1 MPISDDA
8 TWDDEWCWEH
18 KTLEVVV
25 GTDDKSGLVFVQK
38 GFWMHVKS
46 THAVRAFTS
55 QPHKKGTALQL
66 QVTHIIISFLRLLSV
81 DPAKMTFGNNGV
93 DIWFNL
99 IANCLEH
106 LPVTRILKDL
116 YSKLEFHTTIL
127 LLHFKMEF
135 IVLHHFL
142 H

>member
-46 THAVRAFTS
+46 THAVSAFTL

-66 QVTHIIISFLRLLSV
+66 QVTHVIISFPRLFSV
-81 DPAKMTFGNNGV
+81 DPAKMMFGNNGV
-93 DIWFNL
+93 DVQFNHVA
-99 IANCLEH
+99 ISLEH
-106 LPVTRILKDL
+106 LPATLLLKDPL
-116 YSKLEFHTTIL
+116 
-127 LLHFKMEF
+127 
-135 IVLHHFL
+135 
-142 H
+142 